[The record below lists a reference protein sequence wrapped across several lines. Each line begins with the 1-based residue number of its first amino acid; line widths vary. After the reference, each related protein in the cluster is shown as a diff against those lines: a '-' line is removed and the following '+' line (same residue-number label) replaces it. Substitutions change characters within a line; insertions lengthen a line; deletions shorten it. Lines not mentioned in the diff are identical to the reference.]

1 MKLGVSRDVL
11 EGLGTHIGQL
21 IFVDIG
27 RLAVVLRLL
36 ESVEMGGDKRR
47 ESGGIG
53 RGSEESERGVVQRG
67 SHTGQRRR
75 WSKGRRALGRSERG
89 WREARLRFECLI
101 RHNSRDVS
109 KSGSVDRQELDQHM
123 ATPCCVVRAISLL

>member
-1 MKLGVSRDVL
+1 MDSGVSGGAP
-11 EGLGTHIGQL
+11 EGAGTYSDLLMSIYTSRIVVSLG
-21 IFVDIG
+21 
-27 RLAVVLRLL
+27 R
-36 ESVEMGGDKRR
+36 VEMAELRTDKGR
-47 ESGGIG
+47 EAGRIG
-53 RGSEESERGVVQRG
+53 WGSEKGERGVVQRG

-75 WSKGRRALGRSERG
+75 WSKGRRALGSSERG